1 MQIFSK
7 SHEKNVPFI
16 VRLLQSVI
24 SDPYANFTP
33 SPTLPPFEFS
43 KTSFS
48 SETTSKAVQSPKP
61 VLVLPENV
69 TEKITSVGV
78 KYEKKTETEMGV
90 EFEVWGE
97 KKALLLESEMSDIL
111 KKFPKM
117 DKTAMVI
124 TKRAWAKNMT
134 VPQTI
139 VELRKQNISYG
150 KTYIS
155 DMRSIFNKNR
165 VVD

>member
-7 SHEKNVPFI
+7 SHGKNVPYL
-16 VRLLQSVI
+16 VRLLRSVI
-24 SDPYANFTP
+24 SDPYDDFTP

-43 KTSFS
+43 KTPSDS
-48 SETTSKAVQSPKP
+48 RTTSKTVQSPKP

-69 TEKITSVGV
+69 TEKITSIGV
-78 KYEKKTETEMGV
+78 KYEKRTETETGV

-124 TKRAWAKNMT
+124 TKRAWAKDMT
-134 VPQTI
+134 VSQTI
-139 VELRKQNISYG
+139 AELRKQNITYG